1 MLFSFLISPECMN
14 DSKLIEKDGPYYT
27 KKIYRND
34 FYQAY
39 LGLSMDEMIAV
50 AHHPEDMVISCM
62 VNGIPMMTPY
72 CNDLIQGTVKIFAP
86 TYGVCY
92 GFNFKDWKG
101 NTPSLI
107 TNYAGRD
114 FGLELILNIE
124 SKTCYL
130 MQMKFLI

>member
-1 MLFSFLISPECMN
+1 MLFSISISPECMN

-39 LGLSMDEMIAV
+39 LDLTMDEMIAV
-50 AHHPEDMVISCM
+50 AHHPEDMVISCI

-72 CNDLIQGTVKIFAP
+72 CNDLIQGAVKMFAP

-101 NTPSLI
+101 NNPSLI

-114 FGLELILNIE
+114 FGLELIINIE
-124 SKTCYL
+124 SKNC
-130 MQMKFLI
+130 

>member
-1 MLFSFLISPECMN
+1 MN
-14 DSKLIEKDGPYYT
+14 DSKLIEKGGPYYT
-27 KKIYRND
+27 NKITRHD
-34 FYQAY
+34 FYPVY
-39 LGLSMDEMIAV
+39 LNLTMDEMIAV
-50 AHHPEDMVISCM
+50 AHHPDDMVISCM

-72 CNDLIQGTVKIFAP
+72 CNDLIQGTVKMFAP

-92 GFNFKDWKG
+92 GFNFKDWKE

-124 SKTCYL
+124 SKICYL
-130 MQMKFLI
+130 LQLKF

>member
-1 MLFSFLISPECMN
+1 MN
-14 DSKLIEKDGPYYT
+14 DSKLIEKEGPYYT
-27 KKIYRND
+27 DKITRQD
-34 FYQAY
+34 FYPAY
-39 LGLSMDEMIAV
+39 LDLTMDEMIAV
-50 AHHPEDMVISCM
+50 AHHPEDMVVSCM

-72 CNDLIQGTVKIFAP
+72 CNDLIQGTVKMFAP

-92 GFNFKDWKG
+92 GFNFKDWKR

>member
-1 MLFSFLISPECMN
+1 MN
-14 DSKLIEKDGPYYT
+14 DSKLIEKAGPYYT
-27 KKIYRND
+27 DKITRHD
-34 FYQAY
+34 FYPVY
-39 LGLSMDEMIAV
+39 LDLTMDEMIAV

-62 VNGIPMMTPY
+62 VNGIPMLTPY
-72 CNDLIQGTVKIFAP
+72 CNNLIQGTVKMFAP
-86 TYGVCY
+86 TYGVCH

-124 SKTCYL
+124 SKTCYS
-130 MQMKFLI
+130 MQMKFLIFSIMAYHEHT